1 MEVEEGRDSLAI
13 KAENFYLASYDFVL
27 RGTAVGSTLSSLSAD
42 VSSEDAFF

>member
-13 KAENFYLASYDFVL
+13 KAENFYLASCDFVL
-27 RGTAVGSTLSSLSAD
+27 RGTVGSSLSSLSAD